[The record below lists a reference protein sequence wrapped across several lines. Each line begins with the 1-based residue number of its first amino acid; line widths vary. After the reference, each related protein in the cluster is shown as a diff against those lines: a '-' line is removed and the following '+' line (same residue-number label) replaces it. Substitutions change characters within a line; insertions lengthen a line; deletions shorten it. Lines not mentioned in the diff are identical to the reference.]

1 MFPSMTLPTDG
12 RSAVPFG
19 YSDCRITRVLFASF
33 RPFLLLLA
41 LALCIRPP
49 IMADQQQ
56 DPQSVRN
63 SDPVLPK
70 DSAWGIGAAP
80 LFEVGALG
88 NPDSLNFYG
97 VRGLLRLSDGTT
109 VVANSGELELIFLSP
124 TGSVIAT
131 SGRRGEGPGE
141 FLHLGKIGPFR
152 GDSVFAMDYARAA
165 LSFFDNEGAFGRT
178 VQIHSL
184 VPRGYWPAGALPDG
198 RFLFFSDA
206 FMIGGGA
213 FPQDS
218 TWAFILDLETAVADT
233 IGRFPKSD
241 AGNPPGSMA
250 LGPTSIMAVGAEHF
264 FWGRGD
270 DFEFH
275 QFDSEGNLVRLISK
289 GWEPFRVSE
298 RSWQLYGEARIE
310 SLRKS
315 RTSDIEDLI
324 RRARQE
330 HERIDHAESL
340 PAFFGALVDSEGNLW
355 VEEYP
360 LRGVRSVPWHVF
372 SPAGRWLTSLGM
384 PDGFRLYAAG
394 SDWVLGIT
402 TDELDVEI
410 VQLLPLVK

>member
-1 MFPSMTLPTDG
+1 MALSSSKGTVDPMSGGTD
-12 RSAVPFG
+12 SKPWQFSLVFG
-19 YSDCRITRVLFASF
+19 FGCVLL
-33 RPFLLLLA
+33 FL
-41 LALCIRPP
+41 
-49 IMADQQQ
+49 
-56 DPQSVRN
+56 SH
-63 SDPVLPK
+63 VLPSQAVGQTSATVRK
-70 DSAWGIGAAP
+70 TSNTDPMISQEQAWRIGDSP
-80 LFEVGALG
+80 LLEVGELG
-88 NPDSLNFYG
+88 NPDSLDFYG

-165 LSFFDNEGAFGRT
+165 LSFFDREGAFGRT

-289 GWEPFRVSE
+289 DWEPFRVSE
-298 RSWQLYGEARIE
+298 RSWQRYGEARIE

-315 RTSDIEDLI
+315 RSSDIEDLI

-330 HERIDHAESL
+330 HERIDHAELL

-360 LRGVRSVPWHVF
+360 LTGVRKAPWQVIF
-372 SPAGRWLTSLGM
+372 PDGRWLTTVEV
-384 PDGFRLYAAG
+384 PDGFRLHTAG
-394 SDWVLGIT
+394 SDWVLGIA
-402 TDELDVEI
+402 TDEFDVEI
-410 VQLLPLVK
+410 VQLLPLLK

>member
-1 MFPSMTLPTDG
+1 MFGWADSG
-12 RSAVPFG
+12 SWRFSQVFG
-19 YSDCRITRVLFASF
+19 FGCILLFLSH
-33 RPFLLLLA
+33 
-41 LALCIRPP
+41 
-49 IMADQQQ
+49 
-56 DPQSVRN
+56 
-63 SDPVLPK
+63 VLPSQAVGQTSATVRK
-70 DSAWGIGAAP
+70 ISNTDPMISQEEAWRIGDSP

-88 NPDSLNFYG
+88 NPDSLDFYG
-97 VRGLLRLSDGTT
+97 VRDLLRLSDGTT

-141 FLHLGKIGPFR
+141 FLHLGKIGRFR

-165 LSFFDNEGAFGRT
+165 LSFFDKEGTFGRAI
-178 VQIHSL
+178 QIHSV

-218 TWAFILDLETAVADT
+218 TWAFILDLETEVADT

-264 FWGRGD
+264 YWGRGD

-275 QFDSEGNLVRLISK
+275 QFDSEGKLVRLISK

-298 RSWQLYGEARIE
+298 RSWQRYGEARLE

-330 HERIDHAESL
+330 HERIDHAEFL
-340 PAFFGALVDSEGNLW
+340 PAFFSAVVDSEGNLW

-372 SPAGRWLTSLGM
+372 SPAGRWLTSLEM
-384 PDGFRLYAAG
+384 PDGFRLKAAG